1 VTLDLDTVTWER
13 AALLL
18 VVCALSS
25 SAATEVVRQTLG
37 AYLLFRGLD
46 KKAWWRR
53 GLLRG
58 LAVLAGALSGYYLGA
73 NEVGAVLG
81 AAGGGLSTAI
91 VAATKGVIK
100 RKAAEQ

>member
-1 VTLDLDTVTWER
+1 MTLDLDTVTWER

-18 VVCALSS
+18 VVCALSA
-25 SAATEVVRQTLG
+25 SAATEVLRQLLN
-37 AYLLFRGLD
+37 AYLLFRSLD

-91 VAATKGVIK
+91 VSATKGLIK
-100 RKAAEQ
+100 KKSEEA

>member
-1 VTLDLDTVTWER
+1 MNLDLETVTWER

-18 VVCALSS
+18 VVCALSA
-25 SAATEVVRQTLG
+25 SAATEVLRQLLN
-37 AYLLFRGLD
+37 AYLLFRNMG

-58 LAVLAGALSGYYLGA
+58 LTVLGGALSGYYLGG
-73 NEVGAVLG
+73 NGLGVVLG

-91 VAATKGVIK
+91 VSAAKGLIK
-100 RKAAEQ
+100 KKSEEA